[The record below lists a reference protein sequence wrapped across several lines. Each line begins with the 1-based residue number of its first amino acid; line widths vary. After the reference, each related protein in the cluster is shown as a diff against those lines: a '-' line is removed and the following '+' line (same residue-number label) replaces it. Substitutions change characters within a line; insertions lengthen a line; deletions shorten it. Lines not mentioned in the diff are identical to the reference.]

1 MLWGYLRSGNALVIE
16 QLIDMRSFHKFWSNT
31 RRGWLYNAH
40 QINMIHRGVLCQ
52 LSAVNKKTLERLS
65 VLDRFLPPMWLFAF
79 HYIEDNEDAL
89 TRTYIAADKFA
100 RLCNDYNMHACT
112 IFEIGQCAPSQ
123 RMNQALLTLF
133 DKLSIAV
140 GAPKML
146 VHFYVPLSCLKAGYA
161 MLGLAQNI
169 ISERPEAGFL
179 PIANCG
185 LYYASQLA
193 AIVDDLQGRTGGLY
207 FLLRKP
213 WDILSL
219 ARSETG
225 NSYSS
230 AMKPARTGYTCG
242 DLRPRLTS
250 SNAIAEY
257 LKSCDP
263 KMFADLVAIGRVI
276 LAKKE
281 QYLPDSDYDYATSS
295 MECQG
300 LL

>member
-1 MLWGYLRSGNALVIE
+1 
-16 QLIDMRSFHKFWSNT
+16 MRSVHKFWSNT

-40 QINMIHRGVLCQ
+40 QIKMIHRGLLFK
-52 LSAVNKKTLERLS
+52 LSAVNKKTIERLS
-65 VLDRFLPPMWLFAF
+65 VLDRFLPPMWLLAF
-79 HYIEDNEDAL
+79 HCIEDNEDAL

-100 RLCNDYNMHACT
+100 SLCNEYNMHACT
-112 IFEIGQCAPSQ
+112 IFEIWRCTLSQ

-146 VHFYVPLSCLKAGYA
+146 VHFYIPVSRLKSGHA

-169 ISERPEAGFL
+169 INERPEAGFL

-185 LYYASQLA
+185 LYYVSQLA
-193 AIVDDLQGRTGGLY
+193 AIVDDLQERKGGLY
-207 FLLRKP
+207 SLVRKP

-219 ARSETG
+219 ARLEADYT
-225 NSYSS
+225 YSV
-230 AMKPARTGYTCG
+230 AMKPAKMGYTCA
-242 DLRPRLTS
+242 DLQPRLTS
-250 SNAIAEY
+250 SDAIAEY
-257 LKSCDP
+257 LISCDP

-276 LAKKE
+276 LAKKN
-281 QYLPDSDYDYATSS
+281 QYLPDSDYDYASSS

-300 LL
+300 LI